1 MTDRGMLHT
10 RNHSSKDSLGKHCM
24 DGHNEE

>member
-10 RNHSSKDSLGKHCM
+10 RDHSSKDSRGKHCM
-24 DGHNEE
+24 DGRNEE